1 MVNDEFEIR
10 WRFAG
15 LIEEKTFDNHHEG
28 NKNFNQQHMID
39 GMLCKC
45 CPVFNTFNII
55 GKKFSLL
62 ILRNMIYD
70 KHRRFNEFLNSIEE
84 INPKTLSIRLKEME
98 NDGIIK
104 RQVYNETPV
113 RIEYCLTQKGKEL
126 QPILE
131 QMALF
136 SVKYC
141 REQIFDNP
149 DPIKIDKITAKS
161 IKKYM

>member
-1 MVNDEFEIR
+1 MEVN
-10 WRFAG
+10 ASKHY
-15 LIEEKTFDNHHEG
+15 EEKEG
-28 NKNFNQQHMID
+28 DYIRPRSIENMEFKS
-39 GMLCKC
+39 

-55 GKKFSLL
+55 GKKFSIL

-70 KHRRFNEFLNSIEE
+70 KQTRFNEFLNSIEE

-98 NDGIIK
+98 KDGLIR
-104 RQVYNETPV
+104 RQVYDETPI
-113 RIEYCLTQKGKEL
+113 RIEYYLTQKGKEL

-141 REQIFDNP
+141 CDQIFDSP
-149 DPIKIDKITAKS
+149 DPSKIEKITVKS
-161 IKKYM
+161 LRKYM

>member
-1 MVNDEFEIR
+1 
-10 WRFAG
+10 
-15 LIEEKTFDNHHEG
+15 
-28 NKNFNQQHMID
+28 MID

>member
-1 MVNDEFEIR
+1 M
-10 WRFAG
+10 
-15 LIEEKTFDNHHEG
+15 IEEKTFDNHHEG

>member
-1 MVNDEFEIR
+1 MADLKTSEQYREKRVNPDQTK
-10 WRFAG
+10 
-15 LIEEKTFDNHHEG
+15 LIGDME
-28 NKNFNQQHMID
+28 
-39 GMLCKC
+39 CKC

-55 GKKFSLL
+55 GKKFSIL

-70 KHRRFNEFLNSIEE
+70 KQKRFNEFLNSIEE

-98 NDGIIK
+98 RDGLI
-104 RQVYNETPV
+104 RRRVYNETPI
-113 RIEYCLTQKGKEL
+113 RIEYYLTQKGKEL

-141 REQIFDNP
+141 RDQIFDNP
-149 DPIKIDKITAKS
+149 DPVKIGKITAKS
-161 IKKYM
+161 LGKYIV

>member
-1 MVNDEFEIR
+1 MEIN
-10 WRFAG
+10 ASKHY
-15 LIEEKTFDNHHEG
+15 EEKEG
-28 NKNFNQQHMID
+28 DYIRPRSIENMEFKS
-39 GMLCKC
+39 

-55 GKKFSLL
+55 GKKFSIL

-70 KHRRFNEFLNSIEE
+70 KQTRFNEFLNSIEE

-98 NDGIIK
+98 KDGLIG
-104 RQVYNETPV
+104 RQVYDETPI
-113 RIEYCLTQKGKEL
+113 RIEYYLTQKGKEL

-141 REQIFDNP
+141 CDQIFDSP
-149 DPIKIDKITAKS
+149 DPIKIEKITAKS
-161 IKKYM
+161 LRKYI

>member
-1 MVNDEFEIR
+1 MEIN
-10 WRFAG
+10 ASKHY
-15 LIEEKTFDNHHEG
+15 EEKEG
-28 NKNFNQQHMID
+28 DYIRPRSIENMEFKS
-39 GMLCKC
+39 

-55 GKKFSLL
+55 GKKFSIL

-70 KHRRFNEFLNSIEE
+70 KQTRFNEFLNSIEE

-98 NDGIIK
+98 KDGLIR
-104 RQVYNETPV
+104 RQVYNETPI
-113 RIEYCLTQKGKEL
+113 RIEYYLTRKGKEL

-141 REQIFDNP
+141 CDQIFDSP
-149 DPIKIDKITAKS
+149 DPIKIEKITAKS
-161 IKKYM
+161 LRKYI

>member
-1 MVNDEFEIR
+1 ME
-10 WRFAG
+10 
-15 LIEEKTFDNHHEG
+15 HESYEQHPE
-28 NKNFNQQHMID
+28 NRENSKQQQHVIE

-62 ILRNMIYD
+62 ILRNMFYVNQ
-70 KHRRFNEFLNSIEE
+70 KRFNEFLNSIKE
-84 INPKTLSIRLKEME
+84 IKPKTLSMRLKELQ
-98 NDGIIK
+98 NDGMIR

-113 RIEYCLTQKGKEL
+113 RIEYYLAQKGKEL

-131 QMALF
+131 QMGLF
-136 SVKYC
+136 SVRHC
-141 REQIFDNP
+141 TDQIFDNP
-149 DPIKIDKITAKS
+149 DPAKIDRITAKS